1 MNTAQRHLRGSHV
14 TASAG
19 WALAALCS
27 LASAPVLADKQTD
40 TAPWWISTQAVS
52 ATARLDFTINM
63 GKFLFFRVG
72 TGAYPTASGTIDT
85 VSFVMQPTIPAG
97 AVAPIDG
104 NNTAVDWNGAAPAF
118 STPATVVLPV
128 EVRSNA
134 GQVTVRATAT
144 TPLTSGANSIALSR
158 ITVTSS
164 DANLPAP
171 LIPDTGTGAAV
182 NVTGTS
188 FSNLVTVRSAN
199 WTFAFNPAPSP
210 LAGVYTGQVTFTAS
224 AP

>member
-1 MNTAQRHLRGSHV
+1 MNTAQRNLRVSHV
-14 TASAG
+14 TARAG
-19 WALAALCS
+19 RALAVTCCLVS
-27 LASAPVLADKQTD
+27 ESVLADSQTV
-40 TAPWWISTQAVS
+40 TAPLLNPARAVS
-52 ATARLDFTINM
+52 ATARLDFTISM

-85 VSFVMQPTIPAG
+85 VSFITQPTIPAG
-97 AVAPIDG
+97 AVAPVNG
-104 NNTAVDWNGAAPAF
+104 NNTAVNWNGAAPAF

-188 FSNLVTVRSAN
+188 FSGLVTVRSAN

-210 LAGVYTGQVTFTAS
+210 LAGAYTGQVAFTAS